1 MAYRKK
7 VVPKKRA
14 PARKR
19 VSRPKPVRSIIP
31 RNNPFPMQ
39 NVVKMRYCCVVQL
52 NASAAGSDKWLFY
65 ANSIYDPDYT
75 GAGHQPYGHDT
86 WATVYNH
93 YEVQKSRISCTFTSD
108 NNTTTN
114 TATQIVGIAIKDDLT
129 VESNF
134 DTIREAKG
142 AHYGLMNVS
151 SKKTITNGFNMKKMF
166 PRTSSESSGAQ
177 FGANPTEQAIYQV
190 FITGITGAVD
200 PAPTNVMVT
209 IDYTVRVWE
218 LKDLGQS

>member
-7 VVPKKRA
+7 TGARKRA
-14 PARKR
+14 PRRKVAPRRR
-19 VSRPKPVRSIIP
+19 VPRAIVRS
-31 RNNPFPMQ
+31 NPFPLQ
-39 NVVKMRYCCVVQL
+39 NIVKMRYGCVIQL

-86 WATVYNH
+86 WASVYNH

-108 NNTTTN
+108 NNSTTN

-190 FITGITGAVD
+190 FITGITGAAD